1 MICVNS
7 VSVSP
12 KSITLKVGDWY
23 YSACAEICP
32 TNADCRCVTWHSDNA
47 SVASVN
53 ASSGYI
59 YANRVGTAH
68 IYATATDGSG
78 CSDYLTVTVS
88 NTVPVTS
95 VTLNR
100 SSLSLEEG
108 HSASITATV
117 CPDNATNKSVN
128 WTSSN
133 NGVATVSNG
142 IVTAVSKGSARIAA
156 TAADGSGCCDCC
168 TVVVT
173 RDIMVTNVSVSPS
186 SKGLTVGA
194 TCYLYE
200 TVTPNN
206 ATNKTVL
213 WSSSNTNVATVNPN
227 SGLVTARG
235 AGSATIYATA
245 QDGSGKRGTCSISV
259 SAPVSV
265 TSINVSPK
273 QKTLSPGETTTLRAT
288 VCPCG
293 ASGSVIWSSSNT
305 SVATVGTYTGIVTA
319 KSDGTA
325 TITARTANGSKSDT
339 ATITV
344 DSREKVTV
352 KKDSHSFYV
361 KFADGKVWKNIGIDL
376 SKREE
381 NYNQM
386 YPPNMW
392 YENYKYLIEE
402 EQRYFDNIYVEE
414 NGVMEYKTYS
424 VKQIAY
430 LYLLDPVG
438 IEYYMRNHACHDK
451 DIMSGEFLS
460 YKDEVYE
467 AIFGNSERL
476 SGRFYFTIVDGS
488 VRYGRYSGAK
498 RMDVYSNAEII
509 FGSHTI
515 FNWSSFWQSI
525 GETIFENIP
534 VISHI
539 LLGVEMYQALFY
551 SGSIVS
557 AMSGVASEFLDDYA
571 KETENT
577 VLEKM
582 LGWPKTVFD
591 CFTAL
596 ADALVGA
603 FELNNLKDMDIYA
616 KIQEQDYR
624 TVFDR
629 YGSELTIQE
638 IISKCTNV

>member
-1 MICVNS
+1 MIYVNS
-7 VSVSP
+7 VSVYP
-12 KSITLKVGDWY
+12 KSISLKVGDWSHATY
-23 YSACAEICP
+23 AEVCP
-32 TNADCRCVTWHSDNA
+32 SNADCKEVQWHSDNS

-53 ASSGYI
+53 TSSGYI
-59 YANRVGTAH
+59 YANGVGTAR
-68 IYATATDGSG
+68 IYVTATDGSG
-78 CSDYLTVTVS
+78 CRDYLTVTVS
-88 NTVPVTS
+88 NSVPVTS
-95 VTLNR
+95 LTLNR
-100 SSLSLEEG
+100 SSLSLQEG
-108 HSASITATV
+108 HSTSLCATV
-117 CPDNATNKSVN
+117 CPDNAANKNVN

-133 NGVATVSNG
+133 TSVATVSNG
-142 IVTAVSKGSARIAA
+142 IVTAVATGSARITA
-156 TAADGSGCCDCC
+156 TAADGSGKSASC

-173 RDIMVTNVSVSPS
+173 GGTLVQSIYISPDTKTMITDNS
-186 SKGLTVGA
+186 AYFYATV
-194 TCYLYE
+194 CPE
-200 TVTPNN
+200 T
-206 ATNKTVL
+206 ATNRCVT
-213 WSSSNTNVATVNPN
+213 WSSDDPGVATVNAV
-227 SGLVTARG
+227 SGLVYAEN
-235 AGSATIYATA
+235 AGTTMIRATA
-245 QDGSGKRGTCSISV
+245 QDGSGVVGTCSIQV
-259 SAPVSV
+259 NAPVSV
-265 TSINVSPK
+265 TCVSVSPK
-273 QKTLSPGETTTLRAT
+273 QKTLSINETTALRAT

-293 ASGSVIWSSSNT
+293 ASNSVIWTSSNP

-319 KSDGTA
+319 KSDGTT
-325 TITARTANGSKSDT
+325 TITARSVNGSKTDT
-339 ATITV
+339 CTITV
-344 DSREKVTV
+344 DPREKVTV

-376 SKREE
+376 SNRQE
-381 NYNQM
+381 NYNQKD
-386 YPPNMW
+386 PPNMW
-392 YENYKYLIEE
+392 YENYEYLIEE
-402 EQRYFDNIYVEE
+402 EQRYFDNIYVKE
-414 NGVMEYKTYS
+414 NGVTKYKTYS

-430 LYLLDPVG
+430 LYLLDPLG
-438 IEYYMRNHACHDK
+438 IEYYMRNNACHDK

-603 FELNNLKDMDIYA
+603 FELNNLKDMGIYA

-638 IISKCTNV
+638 IISKCTNA